1 MQNILKGLCFENDL
15 PRDEQCFVFVSTSSE
30 LWRVGISGKGKHG
43 AAAKG
48 IYTLAVVFWLMILQR
63 LQKGAS
69 QAGAV
74 QQLAQGSAGAL
85 LGR

>member
-1 MQNILKGLCFENDL
+1 MTSPEMSSVLSLYQRAASCGVLEYLE
-15 PRDEQCFVFVSTSSE
+15 RESTV
-30 LWRVGISGKGKHG
+30 RRRKR
-43 AAAKG
+43 

>member
-1 MQNILKGLCFENDL
+1 MTSPEMSSVLSLYQRAASCGVLEYLE
-15 PRDEQCFVFVSTSSE
+15 RESTV
-30 LWRVGISGKGKHG
+30 RR
-43 AAAKG
+43 KG